1 MKTKNKMIALVE
13 IAIVLCSL
21 FLVAL
26 PAIAAE
32 QTMQKANAGTSAV
45 TRASEDDY
53 VLRIYGNANEDD
65 TIDMRDT
72 TYIKLII
79 FGKKQA
85 TTLADA
91 NYDRKISM
99 LDIGQTKLII
109 LGKEKELTII
119 DSVDRIVTVKKPL
132 RRIVLTHPH
141 VLETLRAIK
150 VPKDIIV
157 GYAVEKMDTT
167 FFPEFIDVPSI
178 GWRWTPTVEEIIKL
192 KPDAFITYGKGHANL
207 DPVQDVLESAGIP
220 VLRFCCNNLSIYRV
234 EVEKLGYIFDKHE
247 EAEELLDFRE
257 NILNSIKE
265 KVDAIPEE
273 DKPKVYFEWYK
284 PYYTTSDVTIEM
296 AGGKNI
302 FAGSQGDVNPE
313 AVADRNPDIIVR
325 AAPWTFDAYSV
336 DADDTAELEEARVE
350 IMSRDILRN
359 VPAVKDKRV
368 YIITVQLL
376 YGLPVSGCRSFIQVA
391 YEAKWFQ
398 PDRFEDLDPKAIHQ
412 EYLTR
417 FQGLDIDLDEEGVF
431 VYPEEPIRVE
441 PK

>member
-1 MKTKNKMIALVE
+1 MKTKTKTLAVVE
-13 IAIVLCSL
+13 IAVVLCSV

-32 QTMQKANAGTSAV
+32 QNQEMQKVSASEV
-45 TRASEDDY
+45 TTASEDDF
-53 VLRIYGNANEDD
+53 VLEIYGNANEDD

-72 TYIKLII
+72 TCIKLVI
-79 FGKKQA
+79 FKKKPK
-85 TTLADA
+85 TDFADA
-91 NYDRKISM
+91 NHDGKISM
-99 LDIGQTKLII
+99 LDVSQTKLII

-150 VPKDIIV
+150 VPKDLIV
-157 GYAVEKMDTT
+157 GYATQKMDTA
-167 FFPEFIDVPSI
+167 FFPEFSDVPSI

-192 KPDAFITYGKGHANL
+192 KPDAFITYGKGHVNL

-391 YEAKWFQ
+391 YEAKWFHQ
-398 PDRFEDLDPKAIHQ
+398 ERHPELFEDLDPQAIHQ

-417 FQGLDIDLDEEGVF
+417 FQGLDIDLDEKGVF
-431 VYPEEPIRVE
+431 VYP
-441 PK
+441 